1 MMYQT
6 QAEVIDKKVL
16 TDQIILLTFRSKL
29 LTEESKPG
37 QFVNIRVSETCYPY
51 LRRPFSY
58 CDVVGDT
65 FKILFTI
72 SGQGTKALANANI
85 GSKFDIIGPLGKGF
99 SFDENFD
106 NAIFVGGGLGIAPFP
121 FLSKYISGNKKIFTY
136 IGAKNK
142 DYVVTYGLEN
152 IKIATDDGSLGYKGN
167 VVELLKND
175 FQKNLIKGSI
185 KVFGCGPTPM
195 LRALKL
201 FCEEYNLNCEVST
214 EAAMACGFGIC
225 QGCPIETFNSNGY
238 KLVCKDGPVFNIKD
252 IIL

>member
-1 MMYQT
+1 MMFQT
-6 QAEVIDKKVL
+6 LAEVVDKKIL
-16 TDQIILLTFRSKL
+16 TDQIILMTFKSKL
-29 LTEESKPG
+29 LSENAKPG
-37 QFVNIRVSETCYPY
+37 QFINIRVSETCYPY

-58 CDVVGDT
+58 CDVEGEF

-72 SGQGTKALANANI
+72 SGQGTKALANSSLGN
-85 GSKFDIIGPLGKGF
+85 KFDVIGPLGNGF
-99 SFDENFD
+99 TFNENFD

-121 FLSKYISGNKKIFTY
+121 FLSKFLSTKKIFTY
-136 IGAKNK
+136 LGARNR
-142 DYVVTYGLEN
+142 DFIVTYGLEN
-152 IKIATDDGSLGYKGN
+152 VKIATDDGSVGFKGN
-167 VVELLKND
+167 VVELLKED
-175 FQKNLIKGSI
+175 LQKKIFSGSI

-201 FCEEYNLNCEVST
+201 LCEEFNLNCEVST

-225 QGCPIETFNSNGY
+225 QGCPIQSLDSSGY